1 MQLTTFQDG
10 FAAALLPPP
19 GTAPAHPAWLDAL
32 LAQLGFAVYRNTVF
46 KGCIDALQASYP
58 TVCALV
64 GEEWFRAAAG
74 VFAHAQPP
82 HDGLLMAYGAGFAAF
97 LDGFGPAASLPYLGA
112 VARLDR
118 CWTEAH
124 PGGACAR
131 ARPCVACTA
140 DTRSA
145 RRPVPAPPPRR
156 PLGLVRRAPGLLPVA
171 TPARRSGPGCS
182 PALAGRGWPA
192 HTPGRCRAMGGP
204 ATGGRSLSGGLR
216 SRPARGGRRRLR
228 TERRAGRR
236 PVRPDSAAAQDQRT
250 DPCNAPPEHTMNPSY
265 TTPRTPPPPPPR
277 PPRACVPAGTS

>member
-19 GTAPAHPAWLDAL
+19 GAAPAHPAWLDAL
-32 LAQLGFAVYRNTVF
+32 LAQPGFAVYRNTVL

-124 PGGACAR
+124 LAA
-131 ARPCVACTA
+131 
-140 DTRSA
+140 
-145 RRPVPAPPPRR
+145 PAPPLDPAW
-156 PLGLVRRAPGLLPVA
+156 LAQQ
-171 TPARRSGPGCS
+171 TPE
-182 PALAGRGWPA
+182 ALAGLCLHPHPA
-192 HTPGRCRAMGGP
+192 ARWAWCDAHP
-204 ATGGRSLSGGLR
+204 AYSLWQRQREGLSLDAPLPWQGEGGLLT
-216 SRPARGGRRRLR
+216 RPGDAVQWAALP
-228 TERRAGRR
+228 RAGVAFLEACAVGQ
-236 PVRPDSAAAQDQRT
+236 PVEGAAA
-250 DPCNAPPEHTMNPSY
+250 CALNAEPGADLSALIALLLKTSAL
-265 TTPRTPPPPPPR
+265 TLATPHRSTP
-277 PPRACVPAGTS
+277 